1 MNLAY
6 LQDTKSTLKTCN
18 GQFKKINQG
27 NNSTYKSTEKNR
39 IFRNKFNQGGSS
51 LVTRKL
57 QNIGKRNQRSK

>member
-1 MNLAY
+1 MNLAN

-27 NNSTYKSTEKNR
+27 NNSIYKSTENNR

-51 LVTRKL
+51 LVTCKL